1 MRRTSPNQFVE
12 VRAERLEGAPLGG
25 CGPRRSHVPASETAK
40 SISRSAL
47 DWPLA
52 AFVGIA
58 DGRRF
63 RLAAKLQCLIPALH
77 GRWGEGFRT
86 LIGIEPHKIV
96 TAQEFRP
103 AHKIER
109 RFGNDFLVACN
120 TKQLQIWLGRQ
131 PIARIAV
138 GGSPGFELGR
148 SLSSTLRILG
158 GEGEGVAESIPE
170 FDGNFD
176 AVWAV
181 PGQR

>member
-86 LIGIEPHKIV
+86 LIGIEPHKI
-96 TAQEFRP
+96 
-103 AHKIER
+103 ER

-170 FDGNFD
+170 FDRNFD
-176 AVWAV
+176 AVRVV